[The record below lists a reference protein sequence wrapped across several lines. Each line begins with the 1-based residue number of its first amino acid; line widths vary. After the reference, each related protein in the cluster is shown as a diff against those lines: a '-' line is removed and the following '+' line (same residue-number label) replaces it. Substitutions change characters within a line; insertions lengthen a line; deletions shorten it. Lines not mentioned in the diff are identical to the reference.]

1 MTHLEVLDSA
11 LKIGLGAFISGITTY
26 FITKTNHSNEKNKE
40 LRIHKIKTIELI
52 AENYEIIVRSIN
64 NFFNK
69 IEWIL
74 KFRQTDEEY
83 QISSEHLTQLKKF
96 DDEIIAAFESAS
108 TIKSRLSLIKAK
120 DASKEISCLMET
132 IAQLRNPMMTEGRA
146 PTQKNYL
153 KLKSQVKKISTAF
166 NSELS
171 KIYNNIE

>member
-1 MTHLEVLDSA
+1 M
-11 LKIGLGAFISGITTY
+11 
-26 FITKTNHSNEKNKE
+26 
-40 LRIHKIKTIELI
+40 
-52 AENYEIIVRSIN
+52 
-64 NFFNK
+64 
-69 IEWIL
+69 